1 MGDQRTNGGARFKDQ
16 VALVVGGAQ
25 GIGKAIGVRLG
36 REGAHI
42 AIADIDCPMMEATAQ
57 EMRAESRDSRCLPCD
72 VRDSAQVHLCG
83 CVPFETI
90 ERAIVETGVEHTI
103 LSTDLGQPET
113 PPAEGLRLYAERLRS
128 TGFSVDQ
135 IRSMMQANP
144 ERLLAHSKA
153 ICPKS

>member
-42 AIADIDCPMMEATAQ
+42 AIADID
-57 EMRAESRDSRCLPCD
+57 
-72 VRDSAQVHLCG
+72 SAQVHLCD

-128 TGFSVDQ
+128 TGLSVDQ